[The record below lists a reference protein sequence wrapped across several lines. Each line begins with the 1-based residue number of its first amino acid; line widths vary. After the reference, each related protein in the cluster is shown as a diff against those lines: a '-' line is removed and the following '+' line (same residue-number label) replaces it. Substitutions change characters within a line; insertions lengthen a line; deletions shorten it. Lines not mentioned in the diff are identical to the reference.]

1 MDRYTTTDPKKAPYL
16 PAKVVSVVARFS
28 FSILTISLVYSTT
41 AIAVSPQTIGDY
53 SFVFGGA
60 FGVISISYVTA
71 TLLGYFFGIHNPR
84 DFAALRIAA
93 SFPNI
98 VSLPILIFPSLCEYE
113 VVYDRLLAEDGDIE
127 VDDRQ
132 EQCVVLANTMIFIY
146 FFAYSLMFWSFGAP
160 QLMEAAT
167 LSSSRSTSDRTTPG
181 DNEDDVVDSVVNS
194 ASVDPSIERVASA
207 DADERPKT
215 TFWQGAYQAVY
226 KVVSSAGFLAMA
238 AGFLTGCIPP
248 LQQALFDEGGPLRFL
263 GSSVETLGKASSPMS
278 TLIAAAALVPPQR
291 TVSAESS
298 EQDDDDHNSDEEE
311 EIESPIMSDP
321 HYGPLNRRRRQSL
334 QVLARSLRESAKTT
348 WTAVPRSR
356 SDSIRLLLWFVTSR
370 LIVAPAIV
378 TTLIASLDR
387 AGYLNGVPPM
397 AKLVVL
403 INSCLPGMSSCIFI
417 SLFAADSNTVRFT
430 SSSIGAQMIVVLL
443 KSHDHMADSATAV
456 AQVYLPSYL
465 FSCVTI
471 AGWTAFGLWL
481 LLDE

>member
-1 MDRYTTTDPKKAPYL
+1 LDEALPHGRLILSLTFVVVHRTTDPKKAPYL

-71 TLLGYFFGIHNPR
+71 TILGYLFGIQNPR

-113 VVYDRLLAEDGDIE
+113 VVYDRLLADDVDVQ

-132 EQCVVLANTMIFIY
+132 EQCVALANTMIFIY

-167 LSSSRSTSDRTTPG
+167 LSSSSRMSDRTTPAEGEG
-181 DNEDDVVDSVVNS
+181 DDDDVVDSEAIS
-194 ASVDPSIERVASA
+194 ASVDPSTERVASA
-207 DADERPKT
+207 DADERPKA

-291 TVSAESS
+291 TEPEESMDR
-298 EQDDDDHNSDEEE
+298 DDDGHNSDEEEE

-321 HYGPLNRRRRQSL
+321 HYGPLNRRRRESL
-334 QVLARSLRESAKTT
+334 QVLARSIRESAKTVLA
-348 WTAVPRSR
+348 AVPRSR
-356 SDSIRLLLWFVTSR
+356 SDTLRLLFWFVTSR

-378 TTLIASLDR
+378 TTLIVSLDR
-387 AGYLNGVPPM
+387 AGYLDGVPPM

-403 INSCLPGMSSCIFI
+403 INSCLPG
-417 SLFAADSNTVRFT
+417 
-430 SSSIGAQMIVVLL
+430 AQMVVVLL

-471 AGWTAFGLWL
+471 AGWTSLGLWL

>member
-1 MDRYTTTDPKKAPYL
+1 
-16 PAKVVSVVARFS
+16 
-28 FSILTISLVYSTT
+28 
-41 AIAVSPQTIGDY
+41 
-53 SFVFGGA
+53 
-60 FGVISISYVTA
+60 
-71 TLLGYFFGIHNPR
+71 
-84 DFAALRIAA
+84 
-93 SFPNI
+93 
-98 VSLPILIFPSLCEYE
+98 
-113 VVYDRLLAEDGDIE
+113 
-127 VDDRQ
+127 
-132 EQCVVLANTMIFIY
+132 
-146 FFAYSLMFWSFGAP
+146 
-160 QLMEAAT
+160 
-167 LSSSRSTSDRTTPG
+167 
-181 DNEDDVVDSVVNS
+181 
-194 ASVDPSIERVASA
+194 
-207 DADERPKT
+207 
-215 TFWQGAYQAVY
+215 
-226 KVVSSAGFLAMA
+226 
-238 AGFLTGCIPP
+238 
-248 LQQALFDEGGPLRFL
+248 
-263 GSSVETLGKASSPMS
+263 MS

-298 EQDDDDHNSDEEE
+298 DQDDDDHNSDEEE

-334 QVLARSLRESAKTT
+334 QVLARSLRESAKTA

-403 INSCLPGMSSCIFI
+403 INSCLPG
-417 SLFAADSNTVRFT
+417 
-430 SSSIGAQMIVVLL
+430 AQMIVVLL